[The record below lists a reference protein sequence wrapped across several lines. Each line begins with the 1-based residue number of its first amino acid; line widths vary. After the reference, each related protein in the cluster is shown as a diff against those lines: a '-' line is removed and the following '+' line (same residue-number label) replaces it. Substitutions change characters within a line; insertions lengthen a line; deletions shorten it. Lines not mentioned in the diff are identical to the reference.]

1 MQAGEQDDPRPA
13 EGASARP
20 TGFQWPFAFQSQG
33 LGTQNGDLPEG
44 GLELG
49 VVPNPCSSTQPW
61 LKARYSFPVNALLNF
76 KGAGSIRIS
85 HNRLYSRWALEGEK
99 SSARFMRRYPSRSP
113 RKGSFGAK
121 GGYR

>member
-61 LKARYSFPVNALLNF
+61 LKARYSFPRTEQRKLE
-76 KGAGSIRIS
+76 GGGSIRIS
-85 HNRLYSRWALEGEK
+85 RNRIYSRWALEGEE
-99 SSARFMRRYPSRSP
+99 SSARLMSRYPTQ
-113 RKGSFGAK
+113 
-121 GGYR
+121 

>member
-49 VVPNPCSSTQPW
+49 VVPNPCSSTQPR
-61 LKARYSFPVNALLNF
+61 LKARCSFPVNAVLILEGVGPIHN
-76 KGAGSIRIS
+76 S
-85 HNRLYSRWALEGEK
+85 HN
-99 SSARFMRRYPSRSP
+99 
-113 RKGSFGAK
+113 
-121 GGYR
+121 